1 MPRTARHPAS
11 ACLAE
16 AAAKAGAWW
25 LSRQGLIPATAPKTI
40 EECVRQ
46 AGWLPTFTGIYL
58 SIRARMPGVSRE
70 AIDRTAMDRVSL
82 VEVPGAHGR
91 PAVLVPR
98 DEMALA
104 LRLHSATFQKHL
116 APHVKKGDLSPA
128 ALRGVETQVC
138 RVLDEGPLATADIRA
153 ALRNP
158 DAEELLVT
166 ALINLS
172 LRGVVQRFPIDG
184 RLDSAKYMY
193 ELRHPDDRPD
203 LDGEGDDAAVA
214 AKAVDHFLRCHGPA
228 TADDI
233 AWWAGLTKGEVKKA
247 LDKVDAEPLTV
258 AGWTAETWLRRD
270 EVSGW
275 TSFSAAP
282 DDRVLLLPYRD
293 PLVHMRRTP
302 AVLCRKPTFP
312 VLDGMLKR
320 ARIGDVD
327 NLYHHAILSGGEVV
341 GVWEYDP
348 GAEAVITRLWKADA
362 KLRRRVSDAA
372 VDTARFIRDQ
382 LGDAKL
388 SAVDP
393 PDKRA
398 KRIAFCE
405 HGG

>member
-1 MPRTARHPAS
+1 VPRPATDEIAR
-11 ACLAE
+11 LR
-16 AAAKAGAWW
+16 AWW
-25 LSRQGLIPATAPKTI
+25 LRRQGLTPATAPTTI
-40 EECVRQ
+40 ERCVQ
-46 AGWLPTFTGIYL
+46 DAGWLPTFTGIYL

-70 AIDRTAMDRVSL
+70 AIDRAAMDRVSL

-116 APHVKKGDLSPA
+116 APHFAKGDLSPA
-128 ALRGVETQVC
+128 ALRGVEAQVC

-172 LRGVVQRFPIDG
+172 VRGIIQRFPVDG

-203 LDGEGDDAAVA
+203 LDGEGDEETVVT
-214 AKAVDHFLRCHGPA
+214 KGVESFLGRHGPA
-228 TADDI
+228 TVDEI
-233 AWWAGLTKGEVKKA
+233 MWWGNLTKGAVRTSLGA
-247 LDKVDAEPLTV
+247 LGAEPLV
-258 AGWTAETWLRRD
+258 VPRWTTEAWMLPRD
-270 EVSGW
+270 LPAW
-275 TSFSAAP
+275 RSFTGSR
-282 DDRVLLLPYRD
+282 DDRVALLPYRD
-293 PLVHMRRTP
+293 PFVHMRRAP

-320 ARIGDVD
+320 TRIGDVD
-327 NLYHHAILSGGEVV
+327 NLNHHAILSGGDVV

-348 GAEAVITRLWKADA
+348 EAETVVTRLWEADA
-362 KLRRRVSDAA
+362 KVRPQVADAA
-372 VDTARFIRDQ
+372 AETTRFIRSQ

-398 KRIAFCE
+398 SRLAFCRAKE
-405 HGG
+405 RGEG

>member
-1 MPRTARHPAS
+1 MPRSPTDQISR
-11 ACLAE
+11 LRT
-16 AAAKAGAWW
+16 WW
-25 LSRQGLIPATAPKTI
+25 LHRQGLTPPTAPKTI
-40 EECVRQ
+40 EQCVRQ

-70 AIDRTAMDRVSL
+70 AIDRAAMDRVSL

-98 DEMALA
+98 DEMGLA

-116 APHVKKGDLSPA
+116 APHFAKGDLSQA

-153 ALRNP
+153 SLRHP

-172 LRGVVQRFPIDG
+172 VRGIIQRFPVDG

-203 LDGEGDDAAVA
+203 LDGEGDEAAVV
-214 AKAVDHFLRCHGPA
+214 AKAAQHFLQRHGPA
-228 TADDI
+228 TMDEI
-233 AWWAGLTKGEVKKA
+233 TWWGNLTKGAVRKA
-247 LDKVDAEPLTV
+247 LGALGAEPLAV
-258 AGWTAETWLRRD
+258 PGWTKEAWLLPRD
-270 EVSGW
+270 MQAW
-275 TSFSAAP
+275 RSFGGSR
-282 DDRVLLLPYRD
+282 DDRIALLPYRD
-293 PLVHMRRTP
+293 PFVHMRHGP
-302 AVLCRKPTFP
+302 AVLCRKPTCP
-312 VLDGMLKR
+312 ALDGMLKR
-320 ARIGDVD
+320 TRIGDVD
-327 NLYHHAILSGGEVV
+327 NLYHHAILSGGDVV

-348 GAEAVITRLWKADA
+348 NAEAVVTRLWEPDA
-362 KLRRRVSDAA
+362 RLRRRVADEAA
-372 VDTARFIRDQ
+372 GTADFIREQ

-398 KRIAFCE
+398 KRLAFCRA
-405 HGG
+405 G